1 MNLTGKGQES
11 DMDRWLTKHGWIT
24 SKPGKTA
31 KFMSYLAFIFIFP
44 CAVAA
49 LIELIIFKKVN

>member
-1 MNLTGKGQES
+1 
-11 DMDRWLTKHGWIT
+11 MDRWLTKHGWIT